1 MMLVDDVVTDRRKAA
16 IARLGVIDRAGD
28 PKLTGLCRIAAY
40 VAGAGAAA
48 VHILDDELQRRV
60 ASVNAQLGAH
70 PRSDSMCHLVVDS
83 EERIVC
89 ADASEDDRFGYSSF
103 VHGPD
108 PVRLYVSVPLRTSE
122 GIVIGTLCAFDTV
135 AAEVSAEQVKLMEDL
150 AEQVSGQIELRVAA
164 ELAQFAS
171 HDMLTGAV
179 HRLVLSD
186 RLSQVSARQ
195 TRHGGQILL
204 AVVDVEN
211 FRRINDFHGHA
222 VGDEVLIAVA
232 QRMMAAVRAEDT
244 VARVGPDEFVVLAEI
259 DDSPAAAT
267 ALLGRI
273 EGALS
278 EPIELAGQPRQ
289 VAASIGTAIV
299 APGEDVRSALRRAD
313 AAMYDR
319 KPLVAH

>member
-16 IARLGVIDRAGD
+16 IARLGVMNRAGD

-60 ASVNAQLGAH
+60 ASANAPLGAH
-70 PRSDSMCHLVVDS
+70 PRADSLCHLVVDS

-89 ADASEDDRFGYSSF
+89 ADVSEDDRFGYSSF

-135 AAEVSAEQVKLMEDL
+135 AAEVSAEQVSLMEDL
-150 AEQVSGQIELRVAA
+150 AEQVSAQIELQVAVELA
-164 ELAQFAS
+164 ELAS

-179 HRLVLSD
+179 HRVVLSD
-186 RLSQVSARQ
+186 RLSQAAARQ
-195 TRHGGQILL
+195 TRYGGQILL

-232 QRMMAAVRAEDT
+232 QRMMAAVRGEDT

-259 DDSPAAAT
+259 DDSPAAAI
-267 ALLGRI
+267 ALVGRI

-278 EPIELAGQPRQ
+278 EPIELAGQPRH
-289 VAASIGTAIV
+289 VPASIGTAFV
-299 APGEDVRSALRRAD
+299 EPGEDVRSALRRAD
-313 AAMYDR
+313 AAMRAR
-319 KPLVAH
+319 KSLVAH

>member
-60 ASVNAQLGAH
+60 ASVNAPLGAH
-70 PRSDSMCHLVVDS
+70 PRADSMCHLVVDS

-108 PVRLYVSVPLRTSE
+108 PVRLYVSVPLRTWE

-135 AAEVSAEQVKLMEDL
+135 AAEVSAEQVNLMEDL

-164 ELAQFAS
+164 ELAQLAF

-179 HRLVLSD
+179 HRVVLSD
-186 RLSQVSARQ
+186 RLSQAAARQ
-195 TRHGGQILL
+195 TRYGGQILL

-278 EPIELAGQPRQ
+278 EPIELAGQPHQ
-289 VAASIGTAIV
+289 VAASIGAALV
-299 APGEDVRSALRRAD
+299 EPGEDVRSALRRAD
-313 AAMYDR
+313 AAMSDR